1 MSQADLIRQTGEMID
16 FYRRSMNEYRD
27 RAECLYRRAAT
38 AEAELEAVRAKLREV
53 TDERDRVRREL
64 DFIASRN

>member
-1 MSQADLIRQTGEMID
+1 
-16 FYRRSMNEYRD
+16 MNEYRD